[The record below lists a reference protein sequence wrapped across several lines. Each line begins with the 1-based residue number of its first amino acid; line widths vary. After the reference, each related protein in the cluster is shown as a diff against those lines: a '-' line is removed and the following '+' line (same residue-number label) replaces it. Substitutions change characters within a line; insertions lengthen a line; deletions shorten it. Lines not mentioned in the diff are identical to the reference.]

1 MAPFEAIY
9 RVGRDILERLVNPLR
24 ADEQISQFTL
34 SVPEAQTTT
43 VDSVQGE
50 RFRPPAVFRCP
61 NCDADIH
68 QQQPLSDADCPKCYR
83 TFDQWTTDDLELVRM
98 TCPRCESEMKHGRRH
113 PRVFDGP
120 EWASCPSCQY
130 HWDLDHWF

>member
-9 RVGRDILERLVNPLR
+9 RVGRDVLRRLINPLR

-50 RFRPPAVFRCP
+50 QLRPPAVFRGP

-68 QQQPLSDADCPKCYR
+68 QQRPLNAADCPECYR
-83 TFDQWTTDDLELVRM
+83 TFDQWTADDLELIRM
-98 TCPRCESEMKHGRRH
+98 TCPRCESEMRHGRRH
-113 PRVFDGP
+113 PRVFDRP
-120 EWASCPSCQY
+120 EYASCPSCQY